1 MDPKLIFPFTV
12 NSCMINFTALPMN
25 EFKIYS
31 SILDKTNYLAS
42 ITLNGYLRT
51 YNSVDWGINQHPKEN
66 GHKIVADFLLAQIKE
81 RYILT

>member
-12 NSCMINFTALPMN
+12 NSLRDQIINFDGTCQW
-25 EFKIYS
+25 
-31 SILDKTNYLAS
+31 
-42 ITLNGYLRT
+42 GYQKDDRKFIDLKT